1 MCRSSVGHHEVRHQG
16 ISKGEADVNLE
27 YNYLQKEYPRY
38 DQGMLSTMQFNH
50 HEDKQR
56 KCKSWLL
63 ASEFHSLIN

>member
-1 MCRSSVGHHEVRHQG
+1 MGHHEVHHQRL
-16 ISKGEADVNLE
+16 SKGGADVNLV

-50 HEDKQR
+50 HEDKER

-63 ASEFHSLIN
+63 AAEFHSLIN